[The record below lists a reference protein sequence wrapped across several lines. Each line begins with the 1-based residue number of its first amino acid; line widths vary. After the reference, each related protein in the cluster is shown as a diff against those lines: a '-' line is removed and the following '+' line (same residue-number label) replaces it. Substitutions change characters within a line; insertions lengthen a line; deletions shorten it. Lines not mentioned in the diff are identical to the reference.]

1 MKQTKQQPVQPKEE
15 NVQNSQIPVAQKEA
29 EEWKNKYLRALA
41 DYQNLIKRTE
51 GDMHEMRL
59 YATEQFLRK
68 LLPVVDTLEIAMDHV
83 KNEGLDLAMKE
94 LHAVLNQYGVEK
106 NDATGIPFDPHV
118 MDCIEVVE
126 GEKDHVVK
134 VLNAG
139 YRMHGKLLRPS
150 KVQVGGGIQKT

>member
-1 MKQTKQQPVQPKEE
+1 MKQPKQQPVQQKEE
-15 NVQNSQIPVAQKEA
+15 DVQNSQIPVAQKEA

-41 DYQNLIKRTE
+41 DYQNLVKRTE
-51 GDMHEMRL
+51 EDMRDMRL

-68 LLPVVDTLEIAMDHV
+68 LLPVVDTLEIAMHHV
-83 KNEGLDLAMKE
+83 KDEGLDLAIKE
-94 LHAVLNQYGVEK
+94 LHAVLNVYGVEK
-106 NDATGIPFDPHV
+106 IDVVGKPFDPHV